1 MEAEQSVFQHQ
12 YDNGV
17 RLVAEPMPWLQ
28 SAAFSFR
35 VPAGCQYDP
44 IDRRGVANFACE
56 MVQRGAGKRTS
67 RQFVEYL
74 ESLGVN
80 YGSSAGVYHTN
91 FGGAVP
97 ANHLFGAISA
107 FADVIRH
114 PTMPE
119 DQFEDGRLVCYQ
131 EIQAIEDDL
140 AQKTMIELRARHF
153 GDPAGRHCEGSM
165 ESVAS
170 ISMND
175 VKSFYDSHYRP
186 NGLIVAVAGN
196 IEWPRLKDEIGE
208 LFGDWESKPVPE
220 VTLSSPQSGI
230 HHIDFDS
237 NQTHI
242 ALAWPCPSYEDP
254 EYYLARCAIGVLS
267 DGMSSRLF
275 REVREKRGLCYT
287 VFASCSSIRNRG
299 SVMGYCGTSADRA
312 QESLDVM
319 LAEIKRLYEGVSE
332 RELEKL
338 KVQFRSRLI
347 MSQESSRAKASN
359 MAGDV
364 FYLGRTRSID
374 EINQIINQ
382 ITADD
387 INQFLAHQPKPTFD
401 IVTLGKHS
409 LELNDA
415 VPTTSA

>member
-1 MEAEQSVFQHQ
+1 M
-12 YDNGV
+12 
-17 RLVAEPMPWLQ
+17 
-28 SAAFSFR
+28 
-35 VPAGCQYDP
+35 
-44 IDRRGVANFACE
+44 
-56 MVQRGAGKRTS
+56 
-67 RQFVEYL
+67 
-74 ESLGVN
+74 
-80 YGSSAGVYHTN
+80 
-91 FGGAVP
+91 
-97 ANHLFGAISA
+97 
-107 FADVIRH
+107 
-114 PTMPE
+114 
-119 DQFEDGRLVCYQ
+119 
-131 EIQAIEDDL
+131 
-140 AQKTMIELRARHF
+140 
-153 GDPAGRHCEGSM
+153 
-165 ESVAS
+165 
-170 ISMND
+170 
-175 VKSFYDSHYRP
+175 
-186 NGLIVAVAGN
+186 
-196 IEWPRLKDEIGE
+196 
-208 LFGDWESKPVPE
+208 
-220 VTLSSPQSGI
+220 TLSSPQSGI